1 MTGRVI
7 NRREQHKQHTRAA
20 LEEAA
25 LALFARRGYEHTTV
39 EEIAAEAGVSVRT
52 FFRYYS
58 SKQHAL
64 FGDVGHER
72 VDVLR
77 GALAARPVSESPLES
92 VRAVLEGADITDEAE
107 LAQIRAR
114 LALLSE
120 QPSLLSTYL
129 VISDELRR
137 LVSAFVAG
145 RCGVPAA
152 HPYPLLVAGAAQA
165 AWDSALW
172 SWAAGQAPD
181 LAAQRRFAFAQL
193 TAGVLPPD
201 ERGEAP
207 HQP

>member
-20 LEEAA
+20 LEQAA

-58 SKQHAL
+58 SKQHVL

-72 VDVLR
+72 VDQLR
-77 GALAARPVSESPLES
+77 GALAARPADEPPLES
-92 VRAVLEGADITDEAE
+92 VRAVLDAADITDEAE
-107 LAQIRAR
+107 LDQLRAR

-129 VISDELRR
+129 VLSEELRR
-137 LVSAFVAG
+137 LVSVFVAG
-145 RCGVPAA
+145 RCGRAET

-172 SWAAGQAPD
+172 SWAAGQSRD
-181 LAAQRRFAFAQL
+181 LAIQRRSAFAQL

-201 ERGEAP
+201 ERGEPP